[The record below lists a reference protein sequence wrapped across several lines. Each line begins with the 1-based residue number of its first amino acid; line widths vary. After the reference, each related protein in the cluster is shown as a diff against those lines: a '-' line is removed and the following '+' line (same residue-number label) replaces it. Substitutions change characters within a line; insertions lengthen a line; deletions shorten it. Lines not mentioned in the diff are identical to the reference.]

1 MLKTLYRHPFSRD
14 DTTMTERSRTY
25 TWADP
30 APLAEATR
38 TLDGLT
44 VLSRIRDGDLPPP
57 SVAASM
63 GIRLVEVSEGR
74 AVFEGE
80 WQEYL
85 SNPAGTLHGGWYGVI
100 LDSAMG
106 CSVHATLPA
115 GTGYTT
121 LEYKVH
127 ITRGAGPDTGVL
139 RAEGQVIHRGR
150 RTATAEAKLTDA
162 KGKIYAHASTTCII
176 L

>member
-1 MLKTLYRHPFSRD
+1 
-14 DTTMTERSRTY
+14 MTERSRTY
-25 TWADP
+25 SWADP

-44 VLSRIRDGDLPPP
+44 LLTRIKNGELPAP
-57 SVAASM
+57 SVAATM
-63 GIRLVEVSEGR
+63 GFRLIEVTEGR

-85 SNPAGTLHGGWYGVI
+85 SNPAGTLHGGWYGTI

-106 CSVHATLPA
+106 CAVHSTLAA

-127 ITRGAGPDTGVL
+127 ITRGAGPDAGLL

-162 KGKIYAHASTTCII
+162 AGKVYAHATTTCII